1 MHVNVWHEV
10 VESNMGKAG
19 LLLIGLMVVLAVFA
33 PVLSP
38 YSPRENTSTPAF
50 SRPSADH
57 WLGTNDARQDI
68 WTQLLYGARTS
79 LTVGFGVALLTAL
92 ISILVGGTAAI
103 FGGLYDRFWMRVVD
117 ATMAVPDVIVIILV
131 AAYLRPNVLLM
142 ILLLSALSWPGGA
155 RVIRAQSRTLKE
167 RMHVSA
173 ARTFGAGWS
182 HLLVRHIIP
191 DLGPI
196 LVAIMIQD
204 ARRAVFM
211 EAGLSFLGISDPS
224 VMSWGKMMQYARV
237 FTYLE
242 VWKWWLLPTG
252 LALSLTLMGLSF
264 TGYSL
269 ESALDPRLREAD
281 HHHDGGI

>member
-10 VESNMGKAG
+10 AESNLGKAG
-19 LLLIGLMVVLAVFA
+19 LFLIGLMVALAVFA
-33 PVLSP
+33 PILSP
-38 YSPRENTSTPAF
+38 YSPRENTDAPAF
-50 SRPSADH
+50 SRPSEDH

-68 WTQLLYGARTS
+68 WTQLIYGARTS
-79 LTVGFGVALLTAL
+79 LAVGFGVALLSAF
-92 ISILVGGTAAI
+92 ISILIGGTAAI
-103 FGGLYDRFWMRVVD
+103 FGGVYDRFWMRIVD
-117 ATMAVPDVIVIILV
+117 ATIAIPDVIVIILV
-131 AAYLRPNVLLM
+131 AAYFRPNVLLM

-155 RVIRAQSRTLKE
+155 RVIRAQTLTLKE

-182 HLLVRHIIP
+182 HLLIHHIIP

-196 LVAIMIQD
+196 LIAIMIQD

-224 VMSWGKMMQYARV
+224 MMSWGKMMQYARV

-252 LALSLTLMGLSF
+252 LALSLTLIGLSF
-264 TGYSL
+264 TGFAL
-269 ESALDPRLREAD
+269 ESALDPRLRDGAKG
-281 HHHDGGI
+281 HKGGI

>member
-10 VESNMGKAG
+10 VGNNMGKAG
-19 LLLIGLMVVLAVFA
+19 LLLIGLVVALAVFA
-33 PVLSP
+33 PALSP
-38 YSPRENTSTPAF
+38 YSPRENTDTPAF
-50 SRPSADH
+50 SRPSEDH

-79 LTVGFGVALLTAL
+79 LSVGFGVALLSAFISVL
-92 ISILVGGTAAI
+92 IGGTAAI

-117 ATMAVPDVIVIILV
+117 ATIAIPDVIVIILV

-155 RVIRAQSRTLKE
+155 RVIRAQTLTLKE

-173 ARTFGAGWS
+173 ARTFGASWS

-224 VMSWGKMMQYARV
+224 VMSWGKMMQYARI
-237 FTYLE
+237 FTYLD

-252 LALSLTLMGLSF
+252 LALSLTLIGLSF

-269 ESALDPRLREAD
+269 ESALDPRLRKSD

>member
-1 MHVNVWHEV
+1 MHVNVWHEMA
-10 VESNMGKAG
+10 ESTVGKAG
-19 LLLIGLMVVLAVFA
+19 LVLIGLVVFLALFA
-33 PVLSP
+33 PLLSP
-38 YSPRENTSTPAF
+38 YSPRENTDTPAF

-79 LTVGFGVALLTAL
+79 LSVGFGVALLSAF
-92 ISILVGGTAAI
+92 ISVLVGGTAAI

-117 ATMAVPDVIVIILV
+117 ATMAIPDVIVIILV

-155 RVIRAQSRTLKE
+155 RVIRAQTLTLKE

-182 HLLVRHIIP
+182 HLLFRHIIP

-224 VMSWGKMMQYARV
+224 MMSWGKMMQYARV

-252 LALSLTLMGLSF
+252 LALSATLIGLSF

-269 ESALDPRLREAD
+269 ESALDPRLQEP
-281 HHHDGGI
+281 HNHEGGI